1 MKSNWGHTSES
12 LELVPCK
19 EFMGPPGSGAA
30 LAQPFEVTMH
40 GQVQNLWLVSLA
52 YQFSTYNWITTCL
65 CFASQRLCMLD
76 STLDGG
82 KLIALCKA

>member
-1 MKSNWGHTSES
+1 MKSSWGHTSES

-40 GQVQNLWLVSLA
+40 GQVSESSPVLHPLSVG
-52 YQFSTYNWITTCL
+52 STA
-65 CFASQRLCMLD
+65 FAPEVCASCKVCMK
-76 STLDGG
+76 T
-82 KLIALCKA
+82 